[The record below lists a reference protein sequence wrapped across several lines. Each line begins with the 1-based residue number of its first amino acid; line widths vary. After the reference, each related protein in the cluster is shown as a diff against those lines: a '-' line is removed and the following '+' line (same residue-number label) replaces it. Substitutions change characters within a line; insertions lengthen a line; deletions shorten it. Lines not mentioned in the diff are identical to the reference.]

1 MILSTLIDSAL
12 GIQHIL
18 ANGQYPEYLY
28 CVDQATIAAH
38 LQKCCQESI
47 TFINDQYN
55 AIQGDYPILI
65 AYDSKIHDLEL
76 ELTANESQEVSS
88 TSLAAAHQSF
98 ERIYHVKK
106 YILAMM
112 RSRSALLHQDVSI
125 RQVLLQIETSIH
137 KCAQEM
143 MELQLRIKLTM
154 GGMEDPSLRKR
165 FYEAVSGLLPWNSMR
180 EQKRAELQQCR
191 AARADMEKR
200 LSYVKARL
208 TDS

>member
-18 ANGQYPEYLY
+18 ASGQYPEYLY

-47 TFINDQYN
+47 IFINDQYN
-55 AIQGDYPILI
+55 AIQGDYPILT

-76 ELTANESQEVSS
+76 ELMANKSQEVSS

-106 YILAMM
+106 YIPRHDEIAIRSLASGRLYQTESATNRNIDPQVRPGDDAAAASHQAHHGWYG
-112 RSRSALLHQDVSI
+112 RSIDAKVFQ
-125 RQVLLQIETSIH
+125 
-137 KCAQEM
+137 
-143 MELQLRIKLTM
+143 
-154 GGMEDPSLRKR
+154 
-165 FYEAVSGLLPWNSMR
+165 
-180 EQKRAELQQCR
+180 
-191 AARADMEKR
+191 
-200 LSYVKARL
+200 
-208 TDS
+208 